1 MDLNF
6 FILDIYTKNLDPSI
20 YFVGVCEREKTD
32 NFFIKCMG
40 HYLLKKQVVRFH
52 PHTIFILFQ

>member
-40 HYLLKKQVVRFH
+40 HYLLKK
-52 PHTIFILFQ
+52 